1 MSKKRGIQFD
11 VVSAIADNLVG
22 QGFKPDDISAGAIRE
37 ETGTGSLTT
46 IIAHL
51 NRWRSQSRPPVAG
64 VEITT
69 DSMAPI
75 TAAVTALIHEVSDR
89 VREEGR
95 RIGAAAAIEAERV
108 RAELDEA
115 LALNEEIETE
125 REAAVA
131 QAEALRAQVEQ
142 LRLSEARLMGKVEAL
157 ERAFTQIDRINADP
171 MHAVQATADALGAPG
186 AHSDAGSIVGGETN
200 EATSDKRLGHMPAP
214 DTTEPQM
221 FGGDRPEA
229 PAALP
234 S

>member
-1 MSKKRGIQFD
+1 MSRKRGIQFD
-11 VVSAIADNLVG
+11 VVSVIADNLVS

-46 IIAHL
+46 IITHL
-51 NRWRSQSRPPVAG
+51 NRWRSQFRPPAVG

-75 TAAVTALIHEVSDR
+75 TAAVTALIHEVFDR

-95 RIGAAAAIEAERV
+95 RVGAAAAIEAERV

-115 LALNEEIETE
+115 LAVNEEIEAE
-125 REAAVA
+125 REAVVA
-131 QAEALRAQVEQ
+131 QAEALRDQVEQ

-157 ERAFTQIDRINADP
+157 ERAFAQIDRIKADP
-171 MHAVQATADALGAPG
+171 LPAMESTAGAVGAPG
-186 AHSDAGSIVGGETN
+186 ANSDEGAIACSEMDGVSGEKQQAET
-200 EATSDKRLGHMPAP
+200 PAA
-214 DTTEPQM
+214 DTTEPQL
-221 FGGDRPEA
+221 FSDDRPEL